1 MANTENFAGAILNG
15 MEDIVENLKWRDKP
29 ILKSNEPINKL
40 GKFIMGDVDTG
51 IRGTLHNLSKAG
63 GEKAF
68 KEAVSDAYHIGE
80 GEARKLNTKAILG
93 TYVGASIAGR
103 VLTGGGIYRDSTG
116 NPNIP
121 VIPFI

>member
-1 MANTENFAGAILNG
+1 MASTENIAGKIFNG
-15 MEDIVENLKWRDKP
+15 MEDIVENLKWGDKP
-29 ILKSNEPINKL
+29 ILRSNEPINKL

-51 IRGTLHNLSKAG
+51 IRGTLYNLSKAG
-63 GEKAF
+63 GEKTF

-103 VLTGGGIYRDSTG
+103 VLTGGGIYRDNTG
-116 NPNIP
+116 NPNIS

>member
-1 MANTENFAGAILNG
+1 MASTENIAGKIFNG
-15 MEDIVENLKWRDKP
+15 MEDIVENLKWGDKP
-29 ILKSNEPINKL
+29 ILRSNEPINKL

-63 GEKAF
+63 GKKTF
-68 KEAVSDAYHIGE
+68 KKAVSDAYHIGE

-93 TYVGASIAGR
+93 TYVGALIARR
-103 VLTGGGIYRDSTG
+103 VLTGGGIYRDNTG